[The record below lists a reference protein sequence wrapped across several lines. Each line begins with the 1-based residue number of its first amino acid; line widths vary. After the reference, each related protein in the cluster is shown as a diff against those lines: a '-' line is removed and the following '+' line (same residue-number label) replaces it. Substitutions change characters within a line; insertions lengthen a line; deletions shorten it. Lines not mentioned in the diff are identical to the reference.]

1 MTEGG
6 SEMNKINL
14 TKIVICVILVLNVVG
29 LSMNCQ
35 FMKDYSEFQSLVW
48 RMDTTQNRLI
58 KELVDCNNKIV
69 DNHNAFVE
77 YLKTDKEETK

>member
-1 MTEGG
+1 MK
-6 SEMNKINL
+6 KINL
-14 TKIVICVILVLNVVG
+14 TQIAVWLILVLNIVG

-77 YLKTDKEETK
+77 YLKMGKEEQP